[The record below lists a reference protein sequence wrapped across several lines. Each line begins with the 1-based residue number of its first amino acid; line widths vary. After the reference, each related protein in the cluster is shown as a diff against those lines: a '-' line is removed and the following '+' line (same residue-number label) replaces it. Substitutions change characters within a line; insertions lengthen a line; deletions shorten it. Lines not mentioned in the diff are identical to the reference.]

1 MLNTYLLSDRI
12 VALMNNQ
19 PVPYQVML
27 IEYSVTHTLTDS
39 SVSQL
44 CLLLKSSSFQKGK
57 NQNINEE
64 RNLGLIEPVS
74 KIQAGII
81 AKTNSAGMSP

>member
-1 MLNTYLLSDRI
+1 M
-12 VALMNNQ
+12 
-19 PVPYQVML
+19 PYQVML
-27 IEYSVTHTLTDS
+27 TEYSVTHTLTNS
-39 SVSQL
+39 SVSQF

-57 NQNINEE
+57 NQNLNEE
-64 RNLGLIEPVS
+64 RNLGLIEPIS